1 MSDLNDKNKD
11 RWTDRRKSAYNWKR
25 LIFMFLLLAAILIL
39 IKKLDTI
46 GQRENSTTIEIIDST
61 ATPTDTTAVQGVPV
75 Q

>member
-61 ATPTDTTAVQGVPV
+61 AAPIDTTAVQGVPV

>member
-1 MSDLNDKNKD
+1 
-11 RWTDRRKSAYNWKR
+11 
-25 LIFMFLLLAAILIL
+25 MFLLLAAILIL

-61 ATPTDTTAVQGVPV
+61 ATPIDTTAVQGVPV